1 MILVKG
7 TRIPF
12 RRAVSVQSAL
22 EKGSP
27 SSPIIISFRPA
38 TPFPGFRSTSSL
50 ERRKSF
56 LKNLQKLLHDIS
68 SVDRTSKID
77 LGIFRCSSTGIAMD
91 SRKDD
96 RSRWF
101 DQKWTSPVRIRLRGR
116 QSFVLTRLD
125 R

>member
-38 TPFPGFRSTSSL
+38 TPFPGFRSTSL

-77 LGIFRCSSTGIAMD
+77 LGIFRCSSTGP
-91 SRKDD
+91 
-96 RSRWF
+96 SRW
-101 DQKWTSPVRIRLRGR
+101 IRGR
-116 QSFVLTRLD
+116 MIDRGGLIKNGHRLSEFVYAEDKVSF
-125 R
+125 